1 MALNYCLVGRWFKF
15 EFNNSNKSIVV
26 DRFHILENDF
36 LTIYEYL
43 NNQQEIDYINS
54 SANLESIIID
64 ETILDDLDIEEIGS
78 ALESQLKFN
87 EIKETKILST
97 PLFKR
102 LKRKNN

>member
-1 MALNYCLVGRWFKF
+1 MG
-15 EFNNSNKSIVV
+15 
-26 DRFHILENDF
+26 
-36 LTIYEYL
+36 
-43 NNQQEIDYINS
+43 
-54 SANLESIIID
+54 SIIID

-87 EIKETKILST
+87 EIKETKLLST